1 MLHMEPAFY
10 RIRYQLSD
18 VEGLENSLKEDY
30 KELFHLVKLS
40 SKPLEKFFGQSLPE
54 NEIAYLTILIGGSLR
69 RQDEEIEQK

>member
-1 MLHMEPAFY
+1 MIVQFEKITFIKFKDRDSLINQLMLHMEPAFY

-40 SKPLEKFFGQSLPE
+40 SKPLEV
-54 NEIAYLTILIGGSLR
+54 LR
-69 RQDEEIEQK
+69 AIIT